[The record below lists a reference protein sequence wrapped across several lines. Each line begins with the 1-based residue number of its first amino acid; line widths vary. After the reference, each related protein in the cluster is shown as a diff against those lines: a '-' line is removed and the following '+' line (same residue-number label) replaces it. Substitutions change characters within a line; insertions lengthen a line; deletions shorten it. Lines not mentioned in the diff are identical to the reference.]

1 LVNAFFLRIF
11 IHDMEKLLI
20 PVDKANHFIAGTLI
34 YCLASLIL
42 TPAAALIPV
51 VVIGAGKEMYD
62 KYSKKGT
69 PDLVD
74 FIFTVLG
81 ALPVLLTLVAK

>member
-1 LVNAFFLRIF
+1 
-11 IHDMEKLLI
+11 MKKLLI

-34 YCLASLIL
+34 YCLASLFL
-42 TPAAALIPV
+42 TPSAALIPV
-51 VVIGAGKEMYD
+51 VIIGIGKEVYD
-62 KYSKKGT
+62 KQSKTGT

-81 ALPVLLTLVAK
+81 ALPVLLTFVVK

>member
-1 LVNAFFLRIF
+1 MYDGILIYYLYGN
-11 IHDMEKLLI
+11 MKKLLI

-34 YCLASLIL
+34 YCVASLFL
-42 TPAAALIPV
+42 TPIVALAPV
-51 VVIGAGKEMYD
+51 VVIGAAKEVYD
-62 KYSKKGT
+62 KSSKKGT